1 MLVEFHRTGE
11 RRYAVVIWRDQETKL
26 EMNPAPGF
34 DPLMPHDLLHFLV
47 EQELGLQK
55 AIFGHVAAGGSA
67 GTFLKHPSEAKNA
80 RKDTRDR
87 RKLKQKGEKMLK
99 KDGIEEYFQSERA
112 TFFCLQNWYAHSSDE
127 TLRLRAEEMK
137 NNAQSVFGTMSESE
151 KLKLNKEK
159 LAQIRQRMDELSKCW
174 SELKIDQSMSLE
186 W

>member
-1 MLVEFHRTGE
+1 MQVEFHRTGE
-11 RRYAVVIWRDQETKL
+11 RRYAVVVLRDALPKL

-34 DPLMPHDLLHFLV
+34 DLLMPHDMLHFLV

-67 GTFLKHPSEAKNA
+67 GTFMNHPSESKNV

-87 RKLKQKGEKMLK
+87 RKLKQKGAKMLK
-99 KDGIEEYFQSERA
+99 KDGLDEYFQSERA
-112 TFFCLQNWYAHSSDE
+112 TFFCLQNWYANSTDE
-127 TLRLRAEEMK
+127 SLRARAEELK
-137 NNAQSVFGTMSESE
+137 DTAQSVFGTMSESE

-159 LAQIRQRMDELSKCW
+159 LAQIRTRMDELSQQW
-174 SELKIDQSMSLE
+174 SNLKIGHSISLA